1 MGQLLI
7 PSRDSLQILGG
18 SGPITSLR
26 AIGLGVVNVRSGLI
40 ISGSYLYICFV
51 DGQFLYLFVAQRI
64 ELYDDGDGEVT
75 YRRLTTVQSV
85 STTKSYLSSQRSI
98 VKPRD

>member
-1 MGQLLI
+1 MGLL
-7 PSRDSLQILGG
+7 
-18 SGPITSLR
+18 
-26 AIGLGVVNVRSGLI
+26 NVRSGLI
-40 ISGSYLYICFV
+40 ISGSYLYILFCGWPV
-51 DGQFLYLFVAQRI
+51 LYLFVAQRI